1 MTAAARTA
9 APDNPV
15 ITPIIP
21 VQTTGGN
28 PAVGQV
34 VEQG

>member
-21 VQTTGGN
+21 VQITASWVRSGC
-28 PAVGQV
+28 QV
-34 VEQG
+34 LG